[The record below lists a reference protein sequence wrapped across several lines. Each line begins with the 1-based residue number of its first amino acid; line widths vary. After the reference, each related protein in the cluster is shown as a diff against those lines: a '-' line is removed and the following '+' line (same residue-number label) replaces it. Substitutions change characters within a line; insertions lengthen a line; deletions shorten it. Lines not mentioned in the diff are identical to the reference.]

1 MQHLWDKM
9 FDIHSEMS
17 SAESEFIMKRENWYD
32 GAGKKVLLISVI
44 LQFFVRL
51 KTS

>member
-1 MQHLWDKM
+1 MQHLWDKI

-17 SAESEFIMKRENWYD
+17 SAESKFIMERENWYD